1 MRKIII
7 LLILLGFCSCSLKKD
22 LVISQDENKIL
33 KEQVV
38 KLKEINKRLIDLL
51 DECEAERK

>member
-33 KEQVV
+33 KELV